1 MKTVAITDTETQ
13 GIDPHEHRCVE
24 IAVVKYS
31 VEHACVIDSFS
42 QLCRADSNEAEHVN
56 HIPAALLKTAFPA
69 DDAFA
74 RARQMADGCDAILAH
89 NAAFDRRFIPSD
101 TFGAIPWIC
110 TFQGITWPKTGDA
123 RNLVAIALAHGL
135 GVVDP
140 HRALA
145 DCMLIAR
152 LLTRCAEL
160 GTDVAAM
167 LAQGLRPSA
176 HFQAL
181 VSFDRKDLAK
191 DAGFQWD
198 PKRRAW
204 LRTMAIEDATE
215 EKLGFAVK
223 RVPESMDV

>member
-1 MKTVAITDTETQ
+1 MKTVCILDTETT
-13 GIDPHEHRCVE
+13 GLDPHKDRCIEV
-24 IAVVKYS
+24 AVVRYS
-31 VEHACVIDSFS
+31 IEHACVIESLS
-42 QLCRADSNEAEHVN
+42 LLIEAEANEAEAIN
-56 HIPAALLKTAFPA
+56 HIPSGVLRYGYPA
-69 DDAFA
+69 GEAWK
-74 RARQMADGCDAILAH
+74 RVSLVVDGCEAILAH
-89 NAAFDRRFIPSD
+89 NAAFDRRWVPESIPLL
-101 TFGAIPWIC
+101 PWIC

-123 RNLVAIALAHGL
+123 RNLIAIALAHGL

-191 DAGFQWD
+191 EAGFQWD

-204 LRTMAIEDATE
+204 LRTMAIEDAVE

-223 RVPESMDV
+223 RVPESIDV